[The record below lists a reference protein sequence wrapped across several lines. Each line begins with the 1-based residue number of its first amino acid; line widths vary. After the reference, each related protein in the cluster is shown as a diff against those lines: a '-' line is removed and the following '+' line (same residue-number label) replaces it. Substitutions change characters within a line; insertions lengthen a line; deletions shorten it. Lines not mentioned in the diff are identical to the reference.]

1 LTKAKVA
8 LAQVTIMR
16 FFMSNGEAFKEKCRD
31 FPVAKEFT
39 SSKMLAVCIDGD
51 NVVAACGV
59 RSLLNVLNLYVREAY
74 RGRGIGTQL
83 LMITIEAA
91 KKRKLGFIAL
101 TVSQDNFV
109 AFRMYRRLGFKE
121 TVFLKKSRQ
130 MLMVFPLSLVS
141 RLAYAPFSTIRF
153 LPNSVLSYVHSWLY
167 RKTLVP

>member
-1 LTKAKVA
+1 MK
-8 LAQVTIMR
+8 
-16 FFMSNGEAFKEKCRD
+16 FFLSNGEVFKEKCLD

-39 SSKMLAVCIDGD
+39 SSKLLAVCIDGS

-83 LMITIEAA
+83 LMITVEAA

-101 TVSQDNFV
+101 TVSQDNVV

-121 TVFLKKSRQ
+121 TVFLKKSGQ
-130 MLMVFPLSLVS
+130 MLMVLPLSLISKLV
-141 RLAYAPFSTIRF
+141 YEPFSTIRF
-153 LPNSVLSYVHSWLY
+153 LPNNVLSYVHSRLY